1 MLKTTDKA
9 IGSSFDQSEDRFVI
23 SLQSCPLICEQLLSR
38 YFLNLAFLCAFC
50 FNHIFCSTK
59 CFALLK
65 ERCPFRAIVTK
76 SQEHT
81 VTGVCSISSQCV
93 NTLSIYFFSYGKIA
107 IQVHLMQFK
116 FSYFWIS
123 TSLYAATNEKI
134 TCSLKIFR
142 SSVHAYCLV
151 QCECQVFVAPI
162 RSSTFIGDPLNISNQ
177 SK

>member
-1 MLKTTDKA
+1 M
-9 IGSSFDQSEDRFVI
+9 I

-93 NTLSIYFFSYGKIA
+93 NTLSIFFFLWQDCNPSAFIA
-107 IQVHLMQFK
+107 IQVQLLLNKYFTLCCNKRENYLFPKNIQIK
-116 FSYFWIS
+116 RTCLLFS
-123 TSLYAATNEKI
+123 A
-134 TCSLKIFR
+134 
-142 SSVHAYCLV
+142 V
-151 QCECQVFVAPI
+151 
-162 RSSTFIGDPLNISNQ
+162 
-177 SK
+177 